1 MRFEAR
7 GTDTSGVE
15 LLGRTEEGV
24 RLSVDGQER
33 FLAFEQFPWF
43 RNASMK
49 QLADVRRPT
58 PEHLEWPGLDVD
70 LSLRSIDDPAAYP
83 LVSRSRGSDRVKK

>member
-1 MRFEAR
+1 MRSEAR
-7 GTDTSGVE
+7 GAGTSGVE
-15 LLGRTEEGV
+15 LLGRTKDGV
-24 RLSVDGQER
+24 RFTVDGQER

-43 RNASMK
+43 RDASME

-58 PEHLEWPGLDVD
+58 PEHLEWPSLDVD

-83 LVSRSRGSDRVKK
+83 LVSRLRGSDRVKK